1 MWNPW
6 TRVFMQASQRSCNGT
21 TTERRWLGVDVCAW
35 QVHVYNRS
43 FLLMIITCYALV
55 CAVFAAGASMSC
67 FLVVGTFKSMGML
80 LQVFIVQFDASDSL
94 TALALG
100 ITAGFMGVLS
110 KITWS
115 NISFSLKTWYFFHY
129 LVISRPS
136 RELLISAL
144 QFSPDGGNRD
154 SVLFLCLRC
163 GSPRHDYHGC
173 RCVLRTVLRFR
184 HFVNLQPRTVYMY
197 MQMKWNF
204 LGIGYAAM
212 FGPCFT
218 IMGAYFDKKRAL
230 ANALTVAGA
239 SLGQLVIPFI
249 MRYLLDSYGLDNTLF
264 IYGAVQLHG
273 FIAALLLRPPEFY
286 RDLQA
291 DPAVWVIF

>member
-1 MWNPW
+1 
-6 TRVFMQASQRSCNGT
+6 
-21 TTERRWLGVDVCAW
+21 
-35 QVHVYNRS
+35 
-43 FLLMIITCYALV
+43 
-55 CAVFAAGASMSC
+55 MSC

-115 NISFSLKTWYFFHY
+115 NISFSSKTLYFFHY
-129 LVISRPS
+129 LVVSRPS

-163 GSPRHDYHGC
+163 GSPRHDYHSC

-184 HFVNLQPRTVYMY
+184 HFVNLQPRTVYM
-197 MQMKWNF
+197 QMK
-204 LGIGYAAM
+204 
-212 FGPCFT
+212 
-218 IMGAYFDKKRAL
+218 
-230 ANALTVAGA
+230 
-239 SLGQLVIPFI
+239 
-249 MRYLLDSYGLDNTLF
+249 
-264 IYGAVQLHG
+264 
-273 FIAALLLRPPEFY
+273 
-286 RDLQA
+286 
-291 DPAVWVIF
+291 